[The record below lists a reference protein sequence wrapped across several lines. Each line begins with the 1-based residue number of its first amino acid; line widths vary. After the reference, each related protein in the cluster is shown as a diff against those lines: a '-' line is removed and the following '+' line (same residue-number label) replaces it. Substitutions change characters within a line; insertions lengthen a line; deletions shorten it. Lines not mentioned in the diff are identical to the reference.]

1 MAGPEL
7 IQDIELKPQE
17 ARFLEAYLRHG
28 NASRA
33 AREAGC
39 RCSSDQ
45 AFRVRGSQMLKNLH
59 YPLRQLMAAAGLT
72 SPAIL
77 RTIAQ
82 GMNAKTAHVSYDK
95 DGGLRVYKTADH
107 QARARFADMAIRLMG
122 GYPKSQLELP
132 FAVEDGKLVITAE
145 FEVNTPVDQA
155 GAGSGASA

>member
-1 MAGPEL
+1 MALAQQAPEL
-7 IQDIELKPQE
+7 DLKPQE

-39 RCSSDQ
+39 QCRSDA
-45 AFRVRGSQMLKNLH
+45 AFRTKGSELLKKLNL
-59 YPLRQLMAAAGLT
+59 PLKQLMAAAGLT

-77 RTIAQ
+77 RSIAQ

-95 DGGLRVYKTADH
+95 FGGLHVYKTADH
-107 QARARFADMAIRLMG
+107 QARARFTEMAIRLLG

-145 FEVNTPVDQA
+145 FEVNAPLDAQP
-155 GAGSGASA
+155 GGQP

>member
-7 IQDIELKPQE
+7 IQDIDLKPQE
-17 ARFLEAYLRHG
+17 ARFLEAYLLHG

-39 RCSSDQ
+39 KCKSDQ
-45 AFRVRGSQMLKNLH
+45 AFRVRGSQMLKNLN
-59 YPLRQLMAAAGLT
+59 YPLKQLMAAAGLT

-82 GMNAKTAHVSYDK
+82 GMHAKTAHVSYDSAGK
-95 DGGLRVYKTADH
+95 LHVYKTPDH
-107 QARARFADMAIRLMG
+107 GARARFTDMAIRLMG

-132 FAVEDGKLVITAE
+132 FQVEDGRLVITAE
-145 FEVNTPVDQA
+145 FETNTPVGEP
-155 GAGSGASA
+155 GAGVPA

>member
-33 AREAGC
+33 VKDAGIKCASEASC
-39 RCSSDQ
+39 R
-45 AFRVRGSQMLKNLH
+45 ARGSQMLKRLN
-59 YPLRQLMAAAGLT
+59 YPLKQLMASAGLT

-77 RTIAQ
+77 RSIAQ
-82 GMNAKTAHVSYDK
+82 GMQAKTAHVTHDK
-95 DGGLRVYKTADH
+95 FGKLHVYKTPDH
-107 QARARFADMAIRLMG
+107 QARARFTDMAIRLMG

-145 FEVNTPVDQA
+145 FETNSPVDQA
-155 GAGSGASA
+155 GTGGAA